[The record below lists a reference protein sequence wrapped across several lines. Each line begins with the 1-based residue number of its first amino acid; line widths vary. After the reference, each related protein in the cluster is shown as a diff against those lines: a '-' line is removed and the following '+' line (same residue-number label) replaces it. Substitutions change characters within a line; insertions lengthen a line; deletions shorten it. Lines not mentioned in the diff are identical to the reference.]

1 MGNFQSMQN
10 SNVQQV
16 EIAANSAY
24 RYPPKSGCYFGS
36 HFSMGGQ
43 RFETPQPEAYL
54 FGENTDVN
62 YLNSRPAPFPYT
74 APQPNEP
81 TKTLKSLVNIRK
93 DSLKLVK
100 SVSPLELE
108 PEQQNTRYSIEFIFD
123 SEAKTAITVYFF
135 AMEEVTGGRAV
146 YTARNSMLRS
156 ETFRYERGASQ
167 TFAQPAFTF
176 DPSEFDEEEFNYD
189 PLKDVIPV
197 VIQCCVEEGEEHSG
211 HCHVLVATLEQASD
225 SSYTIKPLKQKQMVD
240 GVFYLLQEIYG
251 IENKN
256 NPDAPKLEEEEEYA
270 DDNGSDCVIC
280 MSDARDTLILPCR
293 HLCLCNGCADSLRYQ
308 ASCCPICRAPFRAL
322 LQIRALRKVTGNPAP
337 QEDDDNSMSQE
348 NVPPG
353 YEAIPLGEALNGP
366 SKTNVQGAEGG
377 ATGGESLSRSGTAEG
392 RRRKKKSR
400 NNSLASLR
408 SRGGGAA
415 VPASAVEQANSYQE
429 VNEKNE
435 LRVDVSGKKGKGEEE
450 DGIPVIRSTNLQ
462 TPQKTTAPVSI
473 ENLGS
478 AALAL
483 EANAG
488 NNQVTAPAPVETA
501 PDPLTTVD
509 DRSPVEVLTLESE
522 PKPGTYRVD
531 MDQHDAKELDQLD
544 APSAVFVESEANGID
559 GVSQFSGSSLLG
571 VDMDLPGTPIS
582 EATTQSSTPRNN
594 SGASSANSGRPL
606 LSTPSTIQLEDC
618 AKDPI
623 V

>member
-24 RYPPKSGCYFGS
+24 RFPPKSGCYFGS

-54 FGENTDVN
+54 FGENADVN
-62 YLNSRPAPFPYT
+62 YLNSRPAPFPYP

-100 SVSPLELE
+100 AVSSTTDEDSDSPS
-108 PEQQNTRYSIEFIFD
+108 TRYSIEFIFD

-135 AMEEVTGGRAV
+135 ATEEITAGRAV
-146 YTARNSMLRS
+146 YTARNASLRS
-156 ETFRYERGASQ
+156 ETFRYERGANQ
-167 TFAQPAFTF
+167 VFAQPAFTF
-176 DPSEFDEEEFNYD
+176 DPSDFDEGEFNYD
-189 PLKDVIPV
+189 PLKDVIPI
-197 VIQCCVEEGEEHSG
+197 VIQCTVDEGDEHSG
-211 HCHVLVATLEQASD
+211 HCHTLIATFEQAAD
-225 SSYTIKPLKQKQMVD
+225 GAYAIKPMKQKQMVE

-256 NPDAPKLEEEEEYA
+256 NPDAPKQPDEEEFIDD

-293 HLCLCNGCADSLRYQ
+293 HLCLCNGCADSLRFQ

-322 LQIRALRKVTGNPAP
+322 LQIRALRKVIGNPTP
-337 QEDDDNSMSQE
+337 VDDEESSMSQE

-366 SKTNVQGAEGG
+366 GKSVQGAEGG
-377 ATGGESLSRSGTAEG
+377 ATGGESLSRSGTSEG
-392 RRRKKKSR
+392 RRKKKKSR
-400 NNSLASLR
+400 TSSLASLR
-408 SRGGGAA
+408 SRGAATPAA
-415 VPASAVEQANSYQE
+415 VIDQANSYQE

-435 LRVDVSGKKGKGEEE
+435 MRVDIRDGKKKGDAKKE
-450 DGIPVIRSTNLQ
+450 DDIPVINSSSLQ
-462 TPQKTTAPVSI
+462 TPQKTVAPVSI
-473 ENLGS
+473 ENLGA

-483 EANAG
+483 NGDQG
-488 NNQVTAPAPVETA
+488 NTMVVTLPPETETN
-501 PDPLTTVD
+501 LE
-509 DRSPVEVLTLESE
+509 DRSPVEVLDLESE
-522 PKPGTYRVD
+522 PKPGSYHIDHEEAVAD
-531 MDQHDAKELDQLD
+531 PKELSANVFLESNSKSPD
-544 APSAVFVESEANGID
+544 AISHGP
-559 GVSQFSGSSLLG
+559 SLLN
-571 VDMDLPGTPIS
+571 VDIDLPGTPTS
-582 EATTQSSTPRNN
+582 DSNTSPSTPLE
-594 SGASSANSGRPL
+594 ANSSLSSNSQRQM
-606 LSTPSTIQLEDC
+606 LSTPSNIQLEE
-618 AKDPI
+618 AASKDPI